1 MYQDDDPLSYALK
14 STHCGWNHGVLA
26 SVEFVRPSPKPRKAI
41 SLIGRPLNAQRVAHD
56 RQPLRP
62 GDQQALMFHFA
73 FHLAFHFG
81 RENRKMKH
89 PFPKTQFAQWFSR
102 STVVFHLPFHLVFH
116 SARKTERNTQARIA
130 TASLS
135 LPVLTLLRLATA
147 FRPWLDHQQTGEPV
161 HGLLVLERGIRSL
174 PLTVLTR
181 HELIGRIIGLGRG
194 PISLYMLQA
203 GIVGLPNVGK
213 STLFNAL
220 TAQEAA
226 LAANYP
232 FATIEPNV
240 GVVAVPDGRLGVLK
254 DLNKAQ
260 KIVPATVEFVDIAGL
275 VRGASK
281 GEGLG
286 NQFLANIRE
295 THAVIQ
301 VVRCFEDENI
311 IHVEGSVDPIRDI
324 ETIQIELALADL
336 ASIEKRKDKAGRSAK
351 SGDKDAKRELEIIE
365 KIQPVLEEGRPI
377 RAAALTDDEREI
389 VRKWFLL
396 TSKPTIYA
404 ANVDEGSLADPDSNP
419 HVLAVKKHAAAENSD
434 VVVICAKLEAELVA
448 LEDAERA
455 EYLKDLG
462 LESSGVDKMIKAAYH
477 MLGLMSFLTAG
488 EKEVR
493 AWTIPIGTK
502 APQAAGEIH
511 TDIERGF
518 IRAEIIGYDDL
529 VACGSRKAA
538 SEKGLARLEGKEYVM
553 QDGDVV
559 DFRFNV

>member
-1 MYQDDDPLSYALK
+1 M
-14 STHCGWNHGVLA
+14 
-26 SVEFVRPSPKPRKAI
+26 
-41 SLIGRPLNAQRVAHD
+41 
-56 RQPLRP
+56 
-62 GDQQALMFHFA
+62 
-73 FHLAFHFG
+73 
-81 RENRKMKH
+81 
-89 PFPKTQFAQWFSR
+89 
-102 STVVFHLPFHLVFH
+102 
-116 SARKTERNTQARIA
+116 
-130 TASLS
+130 
-135 LPVLTLLRLATA
+135 
-147 FRPWLDHQQTGEPV
+147 
-161 HGLLVLERGIRSL
+161 
-174 PLTVLTR
+174 
-181 HELIGRIIGLGRG
+181 
-194 PISLYMLQA
+194 
-203 GIVGLPNVGK
+203 PNVGK

-240 GVVAVPDGRLGVLK
+240 GVVAVPDERLAVLEK
-254 DLNKAQ
+254 LNNAQ
-260 KIVPATVEFVDIAGL
+260 KVVPALVEFLDIAGL

-301 VVRCFEDENI
+301 VVRCFDDDNI
-311 IHVEGSVDPIRDI
+311 IHVEGSVNPVRDI

-336 ASIEKRKDKAGRSAK
+336 ASAEKRKDKATRSAK
-351 SGDKDAKRELEIIE
+351 SGGDKDAKAELVILD
-365 KIQPVLEEGRPI
+365 KILPVLEEGRPA
-377 RAAALTDDEREI
+377 RAANLTDDERAI
-389 VRKWFLL
+389 VKTWFFLS
-396 TSKPTIYA
+396 TKPTIYA
-404 ANVDEGSLADPDSNP
+404 ANVDEATLANP
-419 HVLAVKKHAAAENSD
+419 EGNAHVQAVMKHAASENAD

-448 LEDAERA
+448 LDPAERN

-462 LESSGVDKMIKAAYH
+462 LESSGVDKLIKAAYH

-518 IRAEIIGYDDL
+518 IRAEIVGYDDL

-538 SEKGLARLEGKEYVM
+538 SDKGLARLEGKEYIM